1 MNNVQGVKTDEFID
15 GNGIRHSFRYL
26 NGAPL
31 NDANFELEVNFLE
44 YREYHPSGETQHFS
58 WVTDI
63 TITPENLM
71 QLMRAGRARWK
82 IENETFIDPAIK

>member
-1 MNNVQGVKTDEFID
+1 MFAVNDVRRHVDQTRID
-15 GNGIRHSFRYL
+15 S

-44 YREYHPSGETQHFS
+44 YWEHHPSGKTQHFS

-71 QLMRAGRARWK
+71 QLMRAGRAR
-82 IENETFIDPAIK
+82 